1 MKDYS
6 TPVEGILKREADGT
20 IASQEVVEV
29 ELVDLA
35 TVATSGSYNDLTNK
49 PTIPAVNDATITI
62 KQGSATKGS
71 FTTNQSSGKTITLDA
86 NTDTLGKNIVGT
98 SATASSN
105 GAVSGTDGVY
115 LNHIEGTNTVKSTHK
130 IVGSGATTVKSDA
143 NGNITI
149 STPATDISK
158 LQPKI
163 TANGFLK
170 GDGSGNIT
178 ADKPAF
184 CVMIDKAQ
192 DGTITVNKTQEEIHE
207 AYSSG
212 YAVYADYGD
221 WDWGTT
227 LQVLVAKI
235 RITIFAGVYIITDDS
250 VVYIVVSNTGSGWVE
265 RMVVVPLA
273 DKVVPTIR
281 TINTKPLSSDITL
294 TAADVGAASKDVE
307 RPYLVTFTKGTGDNY
322 TADKTLKEIYDAVQA
337 GNYVYG
343 YVNTNGYWAYIPLG
357 SCFTTG
363 TNTISYFIYFE
374 GPLANG
380 NGSMVA
386 RNKVIRYISLTGLN
400 NADATSKQYKFVT
413 YNAVPSDIAINK
425 KALSTGDITLTPSD
439 IGSSLKITFTLDET
453 TGFYNSNKTLNDI
466 YLAHSNGSVVYSKF
480 NNEIYELT
488 KCYKS
493 GSNYHVTF
501 TLIKSSGV
509 MPQTTE
515 TKFENYGTESQ
526 DVSFK
531 QTINYLP
538 VLNQAS
544 IDNNTNGGYVYMSSN
559 GASMIQKPSA
569 TDVNAVGLTGDQT
582 IAGNKTFNGKATF
595 KSTVDFTN
603 ATVTGLMTAAVGT
616 TTDYSIYIGSTAPA
630 ANTAPLI
637 WIDTSASGV
646 MKYRTSTT
654 STTWTAVPVA
664 WG

>member
-400 NADATSKQYKFVT
+400 NADATSK
-413 YNAVPSDIAINK
+413 
-425 KALSTGDITLTPSD
+425 
-439 IGSSLKITFTLDET
+439 
-453 TGFYNSNKTLNDI
+453 
-466 YLAHSNGSVVYSKF
+466 
-480 NNEIYELT
+480 
-488 KCYKS
+488 
-493 GSNYHVTF
+493 
-501 TLIKSSGV
+501 
-509 MPQTTE
+509 
-515 TKFENYGTESQ
+515 
-526 DVSFK
+526 
-531 QTINYLP
+531 
-538 VLNQAS
+538 
-544 IDNNTNGGYVYMSSN
+544 
-559 GASMIQKPSA
+559 
-569 TDVNAVGLTGDQT
+569 
-582 IAGNKTFNGKATF
+582 
-595 KSTVDFTN
+595 
-603 ATVTGLMTAAVGT
+603 
-616 TTDYSIYIGSTAPA
+616 
-630 ANTAPLI
+630 
-637 WIDTSASGV
+637 
-646 MKYRTSTT
+646 
-654 STTWTAVPVA
+654 
-664 WG
+664 